1 MKKDTLH
8 FILKYTLSDIIN
20 KIIQQKIDFIKKYGY
35 EPEYIELDD
44 DLYWFLSKQKEINL
58 KNDDKLETIYG
69 MKIKRDV
76 EGNL

>member
-1 MKKDTLH
+1 MEKDTLH
-8 FILKYTLSDIIN
+8 FILKYTLSNIIT

>member
-8 FILKYTLSDIIN
+8 FILKYTLSEIIS

-35 EPEYIELDD
+35 EPKYIELDD

-58 KNDDKLETIYG
+58 KNDNKLETIYG
-69 MKIKRDV
+69 MKIKIDEEV
-76 EGNL
+76 